1 MTIKLNNCV
10 NCGSVAQLGQGADLP
25 IEGRSKHKPPEP
37 VVVGS
42 KPTGPAYYMS
52 SYIYHTIIM
61 LFYSNII
68 LFSSLIR
75 VRVSMQFS
83 PAIRSLVRH

>member
-1 MTIKLNNCV
+1 
-10 NCGSVAQLGQGADLP
+10 
-25 IEGRSKHKPPEP
+25 
-37 VVVGS
+37 
-42 KPTGPAYYMS
+42 MS